1 MTSATLARRTAHRAA
16 RLIRLAELDTSGSAA
31 EILVI
36 RRAAGELPGA
46 VPATGMRPPP
56 AWDRA
61 LAAVVADA
69 RRGAVLMDG
78 RPVPAA
84 ANAVL
89 FQDRADMMALFARDV
104 VAGVTTGWW
113 WQALF
118 RETGPATHAGVA
130 ALWTRHARH
139 VPAAMQ
145 ALVQLGVAGR
155 VSVAFPDDAVHRILR
170 AVLAAHLPPATPAG
184 GPRRQRDQQDAQRP
198 GQGSAADHL
207 RRLAGHEPAA
217 TTASPWSGM
226 PFAPQVPIDL
236 PPAPRLLMGVC
247 LMLHRAPLL
256 AASPAYIQ
264 RVADALVAAGGEPFT
279 TGGERSTTPTHGA
292 ATSKPT
298 AGPARHEPI
307 PEPDAR
313 QVAGDA
319 SPPRAPSSSVP
330 DAAPSDP
337 DPAAKAAPTRA
348 LETTDAAAAL
358 ASPRKPRLADAPIV
372 TDATPRPAVPAGQP
386 WQPWVDTTEIHSGLC
401 GVFFLVNALR
411 SGRFLDD
418 VVQQHPDAE
427 LASGW
432 AWLELFAT
440 ALGARALNPDD
451 PVWPLLARLDGRAA
465 GVTDV
470 PAASINQVAWQVRDP
485 VRRLRRRLQSAL
497 DAEDPAELADALF
510 PRAGVVRATRAHVD
524 VHMPLDT
531 VSVPVRLAG
540 LDADPG
546 WVAAFGRVITFH
558 YV

>member
-1 MTSATLARRTAHRAA
+1 MTSVALARKTAHRAA
-16 RLIRLAELDTSGSAA
+16 RLIRLAELDTSGSVA

-36 RRAAGELPGA
+36 RRAAGELPGV
-46 VPATGMRPPP
+46 VPATGVRPPP

-69 RRGAVLMDG
+69 RRGAVFMDG
-78 RPVPAA
+78 RPVPAT

-104 VAGVTTGWW
+104 VAGATTGWW

-118 RETGPATHAGVA
+118 RETGPATRAGVA
-130 ALWTRHARH
+130 ALWTRDARH

-145 ALVQLGVAGR
+145 ALVQMGVAGR
-155 VSVAFPDDAVHRILR
+155 VSAAFPDQAVHRILR
-170 AVLAAHLPPATPAG
+170 AVLAAHLPPAAPAAS
-184 GPRRQRDQQDAQRP
+184 PSRQGDQKDAQRP
-198 GQGSAADHL
+198 GQGSATGHR
-207 RRLAGHEPAA
+207 RRLAAHDSVA
-217 TTASPWSGM
+217 TATDPWAGM
-226 PFAPQVPIDL
+226 PFAPQVTTDL
-236 PPAPRLLMGVC
+236 PPAARLLVGVC

-256 AASPAYIQ
+256 AASPAFIQ
-264 RVADALVAAGGEPFT
+264 RVADALAAAGEGPAMT
-279 TGGERSTTPTHGA
+279 VGERSMTPTHEA
-292 ATSKPT
+292 AMAKPS
-298 AGPARHEPI
+298 AGPARHQPI
-307 PEPDAR
+307 PEPGAR
-313 QVAGDA
+313 QATGDA
-319 SPPRAPSSSVP
+319 SPPRAPSMSLPDTVPLHGDPAGKAAPAPVLDNTGAAATLAGLHSPNLSDARVVP
-330 DAAPSDP
+330 DA
-337 DPAAKAAPTRA
+337 PARPTVPVVQP
-348 LETTDAAAAL
+348 E
-358 ASPRKPRLADAPIV
+358 IV
-372 TDATPRPAVPAGQP
+372 
-386 WQPWVDTTEIHSGLC
+386 TTEIHSGLC

-451 PVWPLLARLDGRAA
+451 PVWQLLARLDGRAA

-470 PAASINQVAWQVRDP
+470 PAASISQVAWQVRDP

-497 DAEDPAELADALF
+497 GAKDPAELAEALF
-510 PRAGVVRATRAHVD
+510 PRAGVVRATRVHVD
-524 VHMPLDT
+524 VHMPLNT
-531 VSVPVRLAG
+531 VSVPVRVAG